1 MSSSSTF
8 VLSLVSSLII
18 IVLFLYIE
26 AAAINRL
33 SDETANNQYLQDE
46 VRFFHDVDPIKYA
59 DWDTYRNKKIGI
71 L

>member
-46 VRFFHDVDPIKYA
+46 VRFFQDVDPIKYA